1 MSSKKRR
8 LHDPHTVSFLCK
20 LNYNE
25 KKFLFKISEDQTCEE
40 VFEKAKMH
48 VHNYSENK
56 NHGNHDLFLLE
67 YYIGQDVF
75 TLYPDEGQTF
85 GSRVVRSSNFS
96 LLKRHMNSVRK
107 IYIGVGY
114 VCKCRKEPA
123 LQLKAEKEIL
133 FKNSVKHWREAY
145 TFYDNLVTRRRELI
159 RVSI

>member
-67 YYIGQDVF
+67 YYIGQDVKYYSSMCDNYIKATSAVE
-75 TLYPDEGQTF
+75 TL
-85 GSRVVRSSNFS
+85 
-96 LLKRHMNSVRK
+96 
-107 IYIGVGY
+107 
-114 VCKCRKEPA
+114 
-123 LQLKAEKEIL
+123 
-133 FKNSVKHWREAY
+133 
-145 TFYDNLVTRRRELI
+145 
-159 RVSI
+159 